1 MITTKKD
8 DTGAIVIVSITQN
21 RTKNTVYNEEENN
34 FKRRDSDD

>member
-21 RTKNTVYNEEENN
+21 RNKNTGYNEEENN
-34 FKRRDSDD
+34 FKRRGSDD